1 MNFFF
6 AVPSGLQGVAALP
19 DDVGRPMLY
28 CGSAAKRRGE
38 PVRCRQEGLPPRK
51 ERTMGRFRLWMAGL
65 VALIIGLP
73 LAEKTYAGAIDI
85 IWASIELADSIIRA
99 SEGES

>member
-1 MNFFF
+1 
-6 AVPSGLQGVAALP
+6 
-19 DDVGRPMLY
+19 
-28 CGSAAKRRGE
+28 
-38 PVRCRQEGLPPRK
+38 
-51 ERTMGRFRLWMAGL
+51 MGRFRLWMAGL